1 MSRADIPTQAAI
13 KTQRGDGFSIIT
25 ILLILFL
32 GLASFGAFFALS
44 GFAGDFESKSA
55 GRANAI
61 SKSPNGYAGIV
72 RLLSESGIETELFRD
87 IDNSDKWFNT
97 LEVYTLQ
104 RSGQIDGLEDISV
117 NVPRLIVLPKWSVG
131 RSQHK
136 PGMYQRYGLVGRN
149 ALAENLSAFD
159 ETLDIARDDD
169 VDTYALNSETL
180 SDFGF
185 VNGLSTTLDS
195 AQTISGTSLVP
206 IVKTGEKIVLGRIK
220 DTDIYILSDPDLLAN
235 SGLKDLTGARI
246 GYNLLVS
253 LAKSISVYDDGETTD
268 PIIHFDLTIHGMGT
282 NNNLIKVMLLP
293 PFLAATLCLLAVG
306 LLIGWRAFSRFGAP
320 IVPLR
325 VFALGKQALAENS
338 ADLIRLAGR
347 EPNMAPGYAALIRK
361 LTAKS
366 VRVPKTL
373 GDNEVLA
380 SLDRIGKRSGAS
392 ESLKALSETAPQVT
406 TNTELMS
413 FARKLYKWRQEIT
426 NDHI

>member
-1 MSRADIPTQAAI
+1 MSTVDIQTQAAL
-13 KTQRGDGFSIIT
+13 KTQRGDGFSIVT

-32 GLASFGAFFALS
+32 GLASFGAYFALS

-72 RLLSESGIETELFRD
+72 RLLSESGIETELSRD
-87 IDNSDKWFNT
+87 IDNNDKWFNT

-104 RSGQIDGLEDISV
+104 RSGQIESLDAISV
-117 NVPRLIVLPKWSVG
+117 NVPRLIVLPKWRVG

-136 PGMYQRYGLVGRN
+136 AGMYERYGLVGGN
-149 ALAENLSAFD
+149 ALTDKLSSYD
-159 ETLDIARDDD
+159 ETLDIVRASGTQ
-169 VDTYALNSETL
+169 TYEPFSESL
-180 SDFGF
+180 DDFGF
-185 VNGLSTTLDS
+185 ETGLSTKIDS
-195 AQTISGTSLVP
+195 AQTLTGDALLP
-206 IVKTGEKIVLGRIK
+206 IVKIDGKMVLARVE

-235 SGLKDLTGARI
+235 SGLKDLNGARI
-246 GYNLLVS
+246 AYGLLLS
-253 LAKSISVYDDGETTD
+253 LAKSHSVYDDGEITD
-268 PIIHFDLTIHGMGT
+268 PIIHFDLTIHGMGV

-366 VRVPKTL
+366 IRVPKTL
-373 GDNEVLA
+373 GDDDVVA
-380 SLDRIGKRSGAS
+380 SLDRMGKRSGAS
-392 ESLKALSETAPQVT
+392 DSLKALTEAAPQVT

-413 FARKLYKWRQEIT
+413 LAQKLYKWRQEIT